1 MTEKK
6 IPSAKDLTAKQEFPI
21 SWIKKEPRKVE
32 EILSALSLQEQ
43 TKLVLNLP
51 PHLQRELLVLCE
63 DAVAVTQSLPSEEI
77 YNLIKELGNEESI
90 LILSMVSEEQLQF
103 IFDLEWW
110 QGDKFQPEEAMDW
123 LELLDKCEGPQTLE
137 WFLNEDFDQKV
148 VLLQSL
154 IKVFKQDEMTDSY
167 EGVEG
172 LEHFS
177 PDGVYDVFFKGKE
190 SAVLRKA
197 LLLLAEKDINFLH
210 VLLEAVIWYPL
221 TITVEKAYQWRLTRT
236 AERGIPDFEEAMGV
250 YSSLN
255 PEDLKQEV
263 PSVENF
269 PGGRFRFAPQYP
281 LTQAPPF
288 PFFRAMCH

>member
-110 QGDKFQPEEAMDW
+110 QGDIFQPEQAMGW
-123 LELLDKCEGPQTLE
+123 LELLD
-137 WFLNEDFDQKV
+137 
-148 VLLQSL
+148 
-154 IKVFKQDEMTDSY
+154 
-167 EGVEG
+167 
-172 LEHFS
+172 
-177 PDGVYDVFFKGKE
+177 
-190 SAVLRKA
+190 
-197 LLLLAEKDINFLH
+197 
-210 VLLEAVIWYPL
+210 
-221 TITVEKAYQWRLTRT
+221 
-236 AERGIPDFEEAMGV
+236 
-250 YSSLN
+250 
-255 PEDLKQEV
+255 
-263 PSVENF
+263 
-269 PGGRFRFAPQYP
+269 
-281 LTQAPPF
+281 
-288 PFFRAMCH
+288 